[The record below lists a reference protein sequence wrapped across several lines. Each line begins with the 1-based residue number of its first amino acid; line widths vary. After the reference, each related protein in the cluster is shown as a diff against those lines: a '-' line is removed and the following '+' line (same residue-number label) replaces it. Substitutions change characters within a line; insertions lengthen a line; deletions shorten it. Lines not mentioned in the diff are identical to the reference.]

1 MMTMVVNEVNLL
13 SWLQC
18 PLVQLRC
25 MFVFFGEGNKIKEKR
40 KIPGLD
46 ETRTHGL
53 WDTSVAVYPT
63 ELSSQLGAGHDQPLR
78 G

>member
-1 MMTMVVNEVNLL
+1 
-13 SWLQC
+13 
-18 PLVQLRC
+18 